1 MIAGSTAEKL
11 LPDESFYYSKEQED
25 CWTMPLS
32 RMDSCAGLIISP
44 KELARFANL
53 LEVDVEQR
61 GSLDGCESLL
71 VKQGVYTMAICCN
84 KRKSYEFKL
93 PLR

>member
-1 MIAGSTAEKL
+1 LNFITDLFKVKVMIAGSTAEKL

-53 LEVDVEQR
+53 LEVDVE
-61 GSLDGCESLL
+61 
-71 VKQGVYTMAICCN
+71 
-84 KRKSYEFKL
+84 
-93 PLR
+93 